1 MDHDEEILRELKT
14 LLMEEEI
21 VSQQA
26 ILEELERLKKLI
38 LDHEQFGAHLDP
50 YLEAKITY
58 LRDNF
63 PRLFGAAM
71 SEAIKIQVR
80 DSQDEIIDALYP
92 IIGKLIV
99 KYLKSEIE
107 RINERIDK
115 QLQNTFSLSGIWRR
129 FKALF
134 TGVSYEDMMMKDA
147 VANAAVEEIF
157 VINKE
162 AGLLLAHHSLN
173 NLMNP
178 DMIAG
183 MLTGIKGFIEHAFLT
198 GEQQLETLEYES
210 HEIVVHNF
218 RTFYIAAL
226 LSGYPSAEFKS
237 KLHASVNG
245 FCEDHRISPEKEVT
259 RAEFERLSEA
269 LKTHFYGF
277 NQVDK

>member
-1 MDHDEEILRELKT
+1 MHRDEEILRELKT

-26 ILEELERLKKLI
+26 IIEELDHLKQLM
-38 LDHEQFGAHLDP
+38 LDHEQFGAHIEP

-58 LRDNF
+58 LKENF
-63 PRLFGAAM
+63 PRLFGKAM
-71 SEAIKIQVR
+71 SEAIKLQVR
-80 DSQDEIIDALYP
+80 ESQDEIIDALYP
-92 IIGKLIV
+92 IIGRLIV
-99 KYLKSEIE
+99 KYLKTEIE

-115 QLQNTFSLSGIWRR
+115 QLQQTFTLKGIGIWVKSV
-129 FKALF
+129 FS
-134 TGVSYEDMMMKDA
+134 GVSYEDMMMKDA
-147 VANAAVEEIF
+147 APAAVEEIF
-157 VINKE
+157 VINNE

-183 MLTGIKGFIEHAFLT
+183 MLTGIKGFIEHAFMT
-198 GEQQLETLEYES
+198 GEQQLETLEYEN

-226 LSGYPSAEFKS
+226 ISGYPNAEFKS
-237 KLHASVNG
+237 KLHAAVNT
-245 FCEDHRISPEKEVT
+245 FCESHRISPAGDGN
-259 RAEFERLSEA
+259 RAEFERLSEE

-277 NQVDK
+277 N